1 MKIPQLQCIKL
12 HDIFLNFQ
20 ASGQLHQFQSYQ
32 EPIQP
37 EGEAIEIIRSCKISS
52 RKNKTTGHFSN
63 IRHDIRSAAFNQKA
77 Y

>member
-20 ASGQLHQFQSYQ
+20 ASVQLHQFQSYQ

-37 EGEAIEIIRSCKISS
+37 EGEAIEIIRPHKISS
-52 RKNKTTGHFSN
+52 CNNKTTDHFTN
-63 IRHDIRSAAFNQKA
+63 IRHDIRSVAFNQKA
-77 Y
+77 Q